1 MIMNNRKE
9 FKVKKKEF
17 NIKLNG
23 LTLEELKELL
33 SNTQGTLDKMKMNH
47 RTAELENP
55 LEIRTVRRN
64 VARIQTELKNRE
76 LQA

>member
-1 MIMNNRKE
+1 MITNNRKE

-33 SNTQGTLDKMKMNH
+33 INTQGTLDKMKMNH